1 MQLVLIFY
9 HYMKLFLDETLSKA
23 PSPHSAS
30 FWFSQDCL
38 PTWVHLFT
46 YLIRISR
53 ILAIYWF
60 QPRQG
65 WSEDEQDTGVTPRSL
80 KNDTVIPEARSMD
93 AHLRMFPKKR
103 IHSQVGSGN
112 VGRAI
117 KHVLS
122 PKDFSEPL
130 FWECA
135 LWISKKGYIVCHI
148 WGFILPQALFLEKH
162 LTCMIFWGMRF
173 GKH

>member
-1 MQLVLIFY
+1 M
-9 HYMKLFLDETLSKA
+9 H
-23 PSPHSAS
+23 
-30 FWFSQDCL
+30 
-38 PTWVHLFT
+38 
-46 YLIRISR
+46 LIRIYR

-65 WSEDEQDTGVTPRSL
+65 RSEDEQDTGMTPRSL

-93 AHLRMFPKKR
+93 ARLKMFPNKR

-122 PKDFSEPL
+122 PKDFSELL

-135 LWISKKGYIVCHI
+135 LWISKKRVYSLPRLRIYFITDPLI
-148 WGFILPQALFLEKH
+148 WKTSNWYDILGDTFWEIQVRINLFFSFLFFGPYPY
-162 LTCMIFWGMRF
+162 LLASFNSTSSFWCSIFLL
-173 GKH
+173 